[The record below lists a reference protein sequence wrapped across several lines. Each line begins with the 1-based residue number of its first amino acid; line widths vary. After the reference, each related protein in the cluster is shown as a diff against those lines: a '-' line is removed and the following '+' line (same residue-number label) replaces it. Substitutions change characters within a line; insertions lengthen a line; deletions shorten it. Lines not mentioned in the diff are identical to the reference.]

1 MSTNDELK
9 NETANGTK
17 PVLCEVKKHCCE
29 RCNGSGLSPDGK
41 GFSDNPYV
49 CPRCNGSGR

>member
-1 MSTNDELK
+1 MSKKVELK

-17 PVLCEVKKHCCE
+17 PVLCEIKKPCCE

-41 GFSDNPYV
+41 GFSDTPYV
-49 CPRCNGSGR
+49 CPRCNGSGW